1 LGGLVPDLGD
11 STVAEVAECGDTLRD
26 RLVGVGES
34 LWGRGER
41 RLVGAGE
48 SLGGRGERPFGGERL
63 AVTIVGVGV
72 WGVEGLGVAAVGE
85 RLAFRKA
92 CRGVV
97 IPLGDAAAAWSTSCV
112 CVCVSE

>member
-1 LGGLVPDLGD
+1 
-11 STVAEVAECGDTLRD
+11 
-26 RLVGVGES
+26 
-34 LWGRGER
+34 
-41 RLVGAGE
+41 
-48 SLGGRGERPFGGERL
+48 
-63 AVTIVGVGV
+63 VGVGV